1 MQDVLVGLIAIA
13 VGAVFC
19 FRGFLTMR
27 IVIPIWGAFS
37 GFLLGAGFID
47 AITDEGFLGSV
58 LAWLVG
64 FVVAMVFGLFA
75 YLYYEVSVMIAM
87 AAIGFTLGVGL
98 MAALGVTWSWL
109 VVLVGAS
116 LGFLLAIVAIMID
129 LPTILLVLLTA
140 LAGATIMVF
149 GAMLL
154 FGAVETADF
163 ASETAT
169 TTALEDD
176 WWWYAL
182 YIVLA
187 IVGMF
192 SQVSRA
198 AQLSRSSRDMWS
210 DDGGRHLR
218 TV

>member
-1 MQDVLVGLIAIA
+1 MQDVLVGLVAIA

-47 AITDEGFLGSV
+47 AITDEGFLRSV
-58 LAWLVG
+58 LAWAVG
-64 FVVAMVFGLFA
+64 FLVAFVFGLFA
-75 YLYYEVSVMIAM
+75 YLYYEISVMIAM
-87 AAIGFTLGVGL
+87 AAIGFTLGVGA

-109 VVLVGAS
+109 VVLVGAL
-116 LGFLLAIVAIMID
+116 LGLLLAVAAIMID

-140 LAGATIMVF
+140 LAGATIIVF

-154 FGAVETADF
+154 VGAVETSDF
-163 ASETAT
+163 ASEAAT
-169 TTALEDD
+169 EELDDD
-176 WWWYAL
+176 WWWYGL

-187 IVGMF
+187 IAGTF

-218 TV
+218 TS

>member
-1 MQDVLVGLIAIA
+1 MQDVLVGLIAIV
-13 VGAVFC
+13 VGLVFC
-19 FRGFLTMR
+19 FRGFLAMR

-47 AITDEGFLGSV
+47 SITDEGFLGSV
-58 LAWLVG
+58 LGWTVG
-64 FVVAMVFGLFA
+64 VVVAVVFGLLA

-87 AAIGFTLGVGL
+87 AAIGFTLGVGA

-109 VVLVGAS
+109 VVLVGVL
-116 LGFLLAIVAIMID
+116 LGIVLAAAAILID

-140 LAGATIMVF
+140 LAGATSIVF

-154 FGAVETADF
+154 FGAVDTADF
-163 ASETAT
+163 ASTAAT
-169 TTALEDD
+169 EELDDD
-176 WWWYAL
+176 WWWYVMYL
-182 YIVLA
+182 VLA
-187 IVGMF
+187 VVGVF
-192 SQVSRA
+192 SQVSSA

-218 TV
+218 TS